1 MGELERERVVGVPPA
16 QLRAEIAFL
25 DEQIATLLEEIQHY
39 DTLLQRTLSTINQ
52 LEARVDSLRE
62 QLVFFEQQITRLLDT
77 QAQSDALI
85 QRLIASNEELERELA
100 RCTEDKRYL
109 RALIRTI
116 WDGINR
122 FITEKAATFDL
133 RAPFPQ
139 LTDGNLDAR
148 EDVGTRL
155 TTFLSELQLRPVPP
169 PPPPA
174 AAEPDVNALC
184 MLNTL
189 YFILISQLPPDV
201 PALLDTMAAA
211 IRPNLINSILSV
223 FFNIVIHIRNGTA
236 LTITPEQ
243 RNHIRIAL
251 LDTNGPAIALLPH
264 IGTIKTVFKTFA
276 RNPDFFKYKLDGTR
290 GAEEDGEFTK
300 VVVLFLSLLRIKLVQ
315 HRDLLA
321 RNGCPLTDANPA
333 ARQSEDE
340 MWAAAKPQICA
351 EWQALRYR
359 GSSVRMDNVAA
370 QEAYLNRFDA
380 PGIQKILEE
389 CSRPEIEGGL
399 GGGYNPDLSG
409 LDGLCQQWRDVGQ
422 RGKIIRDQKLSI
434 YQKLYLDKQCAL
446 QAVVPFRPVGLLGRA
461 YGGGKTYKAKKRK
474 SALATRKRR

>member
-25 DEQIATLLEEIQHY
+25 DEKIATLLEEIQHY
-39 DTLLQRTLSTINQ
+39 DTLLQRTLATIHQ

-62 QLVFFEQQITRLLDT
+62 QLVFFEQQVTRLLDT

-122 FITEKAATFDL
+122 FIQDKAAAFEVPP
-133 RAPFPQ
+133 AFPQ

-148 EDVGTRL
+148 EDAGPRL
-155 TTFLSELQLRPVPP
+155 TTFLSELRLKPVPP
-169 PPPPA
+169 AP

-189 YFILISQLPPDV
+189 YFILMSQLPSSV
-201 PALLDTMAAA
+201 PALLDGMAAA
-211 IRPNLINSILSV
+211 IRPDLINSILSV
-223 FFNIVIHIRNGTA
+223 FFNMVIHIRNRTDLILTA
-236 LTITPEQ
+236 EQ
-243 RNHIRIAL
+243 RNHIRISL
-251 LDTNGPAIALLPH
+251 LETNGPAISLLPH

-300 VVVLFLSLLRIKLVQ
+300 VVVLFLSLLRSKLVQ
-315 HRDLLA
+315 NQALLA
-321 RNGCPLTDANPA
+321 RSGCPITEAVAVPVA
-333 ARQSEDE
+333 SQSEDE

-351 EWQALRYR
+351 EWQALRYSGR
-359 GSSVRMDNVAA
+359 TVRTDNAAA

-380 PGIQKILEE
+380 PAIQKILRECARPNIEE
-389 CSRPEIEGGL
+389 R
-399 GGGYNPDLSG
+399 YNPDLSR
-409 LDGLCQQWRDVGQ
+409 LDGLCEQWR
-422 RGKIIRDQKLSI
+422 RGSREERVLIARPLT
-434 YQKLYLDKQCAL
+434 LYEKFYLHKHCTPREPIPWQ
-446 QAVVPFRPVGLLGRA
+446 PVGLLGRA
-461 YGGGKTYKAKKRK
+461 YGGRKTYKRKAKKGK
-474 SALATRKRR
+474 SASATRKRR